1 MNKLLVLASF
11 FPFFLFGQTEKNP
24 CETLSKINLLIQ
36 ENHYKPKPVDDSLS
50 VYVFKTFLSQLDDE
64 NRLFMESEIKALQ
77 KHELKIDD
85 YLKDNNC
92 SFLDEFYTAYSKTI
106 ARYKVLL
113 AAIKKEPFPLS
124 STEKV
129 VFSKEAF
136 PYAKEEK
143 ELKHLYKKRLLYNIL
158 RDVAELS
165 TNKDSLTANFDT
177 LAAASKAKVFEKSEC
192 KIQSY
197 EMSKAEFNSVFFT
210 TFCSYFDP
218 HTEYFSQSEKSSFY
232 STVSSD
238 NLTFGLYVS
247 VTENDE
253 MTVDD
258 IIPGSSAYFTE
269 KIDKGDTLLKVKYKE
284 EEYEIA
290 CSSMKKIDEIITSN
304 EYKTADFTFRKKT
317 GEVYNV
323 RLNKKIMKDYQNNVF
338 SFKLKKENSTFGYIR
353 IPSFYA
359 TFENGKSSV
368 SGDVAKEIYKLQ
380 QDQIDGLII
389 DVENNGGGS
398 MEEAI
403 KLSGLFIDAGPLA
416 VMNNNKNKKEILKD
430 MNRGTIY
437 NGPMIVMINGF
448 SASASEFFA
457 NAMQD
462 YSRALIIGNR
472 SLGKASMQRI
482 FPINSENDEFLKLT
496 LEKFYRVT
504 GKSNQYSGII
514 PDVEIPLLFDKQMP
528 REDSNKTALKN
539 DEIGINVKY
548 NRLANEHIKTN
559 AISLSQYRIDND
571 KLASDIKLLNAKIN
585 PLYDNDL
592 PPVLLQFSAVFD
604 DVSKINKLWKEI
616 QSTSERTYPIAVE
629 QNSTDDEYQKYDD
642 YLKSCNTER
651 IKEIKQNYHILEAL
665 NILNDVKNFKP

>member
-1 MNKLLVLASF
+1 MTKFLVAASL
-11 FPFFLFGQTEKNP
+11 FPFLLFGQTEKNP

-50 VYVFKTFLSQLDDE
+50 VYVFKTFLSQLDEE
-64 NRLFMESEIKALQ
+64 NRLFIEPEIKALQ
-77 KHELKIDD
+77 KHERKIDD
-85 YLKDNNC
+85 YLKENNC
-92 SFLDEFYTAYSKTI
+92 SFLDDFYTAYSKTI
-106 ARYKVLL
+106 TRYKVLL
-113 AAIKKEPFPLS
+113 AAIKKEPFPLNS
-124 STEKV
+124 AEKV
-129 VFSKEAF
+129 QFSKEAF

-165 TNKDSLTANFDT
+165 TNKDSLTANFEK
-177 LAAASKAKVFEKSEC
+177 LAAASKTKVFEKSEC
-192 KIQSY
+192 KIHSY

-210 TFCSYFDP
+210 VFCSYFDP

-238 NLTFGLYVS
+238 NLTFGLYLS
-247 VTENDE
+247 TNENDE

-269 KIDKGDTLLKVKYKE
+269 KISKGDTVLKVKYKN

-304 EYKTADFTFRKKT
+304 EYKTADFTFRKKS
-317 GEVYNV
+317 GETFSVQ
-323 RLNKKIMKDYQNNVF
+323 LNKKVMKDYQNNVY

-380 QDQIDGLII
+380 QDRIDGLII
-389 DVENNGGGS
+389 DIENNGGGS

-403 KLSGLFIDAGPLA
+403 RLSGLFIDAGPLA

-482 FPINSENDEFLKLT
+482 FPLNSENDEFLKLT

-514 PDVEIPLLFDKQMP
+514 PDVEIPVLFDKQMP

-539 DEIGINVKY
+539 DEIGIKVKY
-548 NRLANEHIKTN
+548 NRLANERIKTN
-559 AISLSQYRIDND
+559 VINLSQYRIDND
-571 KLASDIKLLNAKIN
+571 KLASDIKILNAKIN
-585 PLYDNDL
+585 PLYENDL
-592 PPVLLQFSAVFD
+592 PPIPLQFSAVFD
-604 DVSKINKLWKEI
+604 DVAKMNLLWKEI
-616 QSTSERTYPIAVE
+616 QSTNERTYPIAVE

-642 YLKSCNTER
+642 YLKSCNIER
-651 IKEIKQNYHILEAL
+651 IKNIKQNYHILEAL